1 MVKSSFQNKKRR
13 QDEILNCL
21 RDRPYWT
28 ALELSKRV
36 STSQRTLMRDLA
48 ELRESGI
55 PIDSDRGKGG
65 GIRLNG
71 RWGIG
76 RLQLSSAEV
85 ISLLLSLAITES
97 ISSPIQLSNLS
108 SIRNRIS
115 AAFPEQQRKDID
127 KLRSRI
133 QIGGNASAP
142 VINGYELP
150 NNEAMPIISQCF
162 LDMKTLEIE
171 YKSETRHV
179 TQRIIE
185 PQMLLLNWPVW
196 YLLCWDR
203 MRDGVRMFRIDRIQR
218 ARSKDEPFRLRKRS
232 ILLENLEHFFDNL

>member
-21 RDRPYWT
+21 RDRSYWT

-142 VINGYELP
+142 VINGYKLP
-150 NNEAMPIISQCF
+150 KNEAMPIISQCF
-162 LDMKTLEIE
+162 LDVKTLEIE
-171 YKSETRHV
+171 YKSETRQV
-179 TQRIIE
+179 TQRIVE

-218 ARSKDEPFRLRKRS
+218 ARSKNEPFMLRKRS
-232 ILLENLEHFFDNL
+232 ILLENLEYFFENL